1 MGKAQFSHQCIAP
14 GLIRT
19 DFARALWDNPQT
31 LKTVTAR
38 TPLGRIDET
47 DEIAGAAVYLVS
59 KAVHDRA
66 DHRHRWRRDDCRLKL
81 TIASPIRQAM
91 KPTAQVDSDMAESV
105 SSAFEAIPGALDC
118 GALII
123 CDHASN
129 AIPPGYGTLG
139 LPPEAL
145 DRHIAYDIG
154 AADATRALAAQL
166 GAPAVLSTYSRL
178 LIDPNRGLDD
188 PTLVM
193 RYSDGAIVPGNAY
206 IDVPEIARRSA
217 RFWAPYRQEVAAT
230 VDAMM
235 ATGEPPAL
243 ISIHSFTPV
252 MRSLA
257 RPWKIGVLWDLDGRI
272 PTPLIEALIAEPDL
286 RDDEVGDNE
295 PYDGALAGDTIDE
308 IATSRGLANALI
320 EIRQDLIAER
330 SHAVAWAERIGRL
343 LAPIIADRRLR
354 GPADFGSRA
363 WATDHRRGKPASA
376 T

>member
-1 MGKAQFSHQCIAP
+1 MA
-14 GLIRT
+14 
-19 DFARALWDNPQT
+19 AR
-31 LKTVTAR
+31 R
-38 TPLGRIDET
+38 
-47 DEIAGAAVYLVS
+47 
-59 KAVHDRA
+59 
-66 DHRHRWRRDDCRLKL
+66 
-81 TIASPIRQAM
+81 SPVKSA
-91 KPTAQVDSDMAESV
+91 MAESAY
-105 SSAFEAIPGALDC
+105 SAFEAVAGALDS

-139 LPPEAL
+139 LPSEAL
-145 DRHIAYDIG
+145 GRHIAYDIG
-154 AADATRALAAQL
+154 AAEVTRALAAQL

-178 LIDPNRGLDD
+178 LIDPNRGLND

-206 IDVPEIARRSA
+206 IDAAEIARRSA

-252 MRSLA
+252 LRSLA
-257 RPWKIGVLWDLDGRI
+257 RPWKIGVLWDRDGRI
-272 PTPLIEALIAEPDL
+272 PKPLIDALTGEADL
-286 RDDEVGDNE
+286 RADEVGDNE

-320 EIRQDLIAER
+320 EIRQDLIAETNN
-330 SHAVAWAERIGRL
+330 AVAWAERIGRVL
-343 LAPIIADRRLR
+343 RPIIADPQSRAPTDL
-354 GPADFGSRA
+354 GSRA
-363 WATDHRRGKPASA
+363 RTIAHRRGKPSSA

>member
-1 MGKAQFSHQCIAP
+1 MNA
-14 GLIRT
+14 
-19 DFARALWDNPQT
+19 
-31 LKTVTAR
+31 
-38 TPLGRIDET
+38 
-47 DEIAGAAVYLVS
+47 
-59 KAVHDRA
+59 
-66 DHRHRWRRDDCRLKL
+66 
-81 TIASPIRQAM
+81 
-91 KPTAQVDSDMAESV
+91 TAQVDSGMSEAADA
-105 SSAFEAIPGALDC
+105 AFEAIPGALDC

-129 AIPPGYGTLG
+129 AIPPGYGALG
-139 LPPEAL
+139 LPRGAL

-154 AADATRALAAQL
+154 AADVTRALAAQL

-178 LIDPNRGLDD
+178 VIDPNRGLDD

-206 IDVPEIARRSA
+206 IDAAEIAHRSA
-217 RFWAPYRQEVAAT
+217 QFWAPYRREIAAT

-257 RPWKIGVLWDLDGRI
+257 RPWKIGLLWDRDGRI
-272 PTPLIEALIAEPDL
+272 PKPLIEALIAEPDL
-286 RDDEVGDNE
+286 RADEVGNNE

-308 IATSRGLANALI
+308 IATSRGLANVLI

-330 SHAVAWAERIGRL
+330 NNAVAWAERIGRV
-343 LAPIIADRRLR
+343 LAPIIADPQSRA
-354 GPADFGSRA
+354 PTDSGSRA
-363 WATDHRRGKPASA
+363 RTTTHRRGKPSSA